1 VADARSVVLGR
12 IRRAL
17 ADRPAAPEI
26 PRSYDVTRPLGD
38 LVELAAERIADY
50 QAEVHRVTAE
60 DVPAKIAEL
69 LAARGAA
76 RMVGP
81 VDLPSNWQVD
91 VAEWM
96 IDSPSLTIDQL
107 DAADGVLTG
116 CAVAI
121 AETGTIVLDGGEAQ
135 GRRALTL
142 VPDYHLC
149 VVRVDQIVGIVPEA
163 LARLAPTRPL
173 TFISGPSATSDIE
186 LDRVEGVHGPRTL
199 HVLIT
204 D

>member
-1 VADARSVVLGR
+1 MADARSVVLGR

-17 ADRPAAPEI
+17 ADGPVTPEI
-26 PRSYDVTRPLGD
+26 PRGYDVSRPLGD

-50 QAEVHRVTAE
+50 RAEVHRVGLG

-69 LAARGAA
+69 LAGRGAR

-81 VDLPSNWQVD
+81 VDLPATWKVD
-91 VAEWM
+91 VAEWLT
-96 IDSPSLTIDQL
+96 DSPPLSIDQM
-107 DAADGVLTG
+107 DGADGVLTG
-116 CAVAI
+116 CAVTI

-149 VVRVDQIVGIVPEA
+149 VVRTDQIVGIVPEA
-163 LARLAPTRPL
+163 LARLEPTRPL

-199 HVLIT
+199 HVIIAS
-204 D
+204 

>member
-1 VADARSVVLGR
+1 MADARSVVLGR

-17 ADRPAAPEI
+17 ADRPAPVEI
-26 PRSYDVTRPLGD
+26 PRSYDASRPLGD

-50 QAEVHRVTAE
+50 RAEVHRVGPD

-69 LAARGAA
+69 LAERGAR

-81 VDLPSNWQVD
+81 IDLPVAWKVD
-91 VAEWM
+91 EAEWLS
-96 IDSPSLTIDQL
+96 DSPPLSIDQL

-116 CAVAI
+116 CAVTI
-121 AETGTIVLDGGEAQ
+121 AETGTIVLDGGQAQ

-149 VVRVDQIVGIVPEA
+149 VVRTDQIVGIVPEA
-163 LARLAPTRPL
+163 LARLEPTRPL

-199 HVLIT
+199 HVIIT
-204 D
+204 G